1 METHAELFLLSLE
14 IVQRYAQPRLIPLL
28 RSVVDLLEVEAAGRV
43 EGGAVTALPGVEGVV
58 REEGG
63 GQLEEGGRGV

>member
-28 RSVVDLLEVEAAGRV
+28 RSVVDRV
-43 EGGAVTALPGVEGVV
+43 LSDSEIRSFAPNSE
-58 REEGG
+58 
-63 GQLEEGGRGV
+63 